1 MHFIFILLILLI
13 VLKRALWI
21 VILNFYYFQC
31 VTVCLWITPLKTW
44 ANFLNISISKF
55 LAMNRNNFTTY
66 AFYLVWFSTGYKWK
80 GLDNFL
86 FYDFLQKKLKLNLL
100 QRTEIAAYILISMWI
115 RLQPLGFQMKLWL
128 YGNSFFLH
136 TKESIFLKSHRNKC
150 LYVLVCT
157 WIRKLSKKWIAKNV
171 HFHSSGQTSVDII
184 SSPQCKYF
192 LK

>member
-1 MHFIFILLILLI
+1 MLFTWSDFQPAISG
-13 VLKRALWI
+13 KGWI
-21 VILNFYYFQC
+21 
-31 VTVCLWITPLKTW
+31 
-44 ANFLNISISKF
+44 ISSSMISCK
-55 LAMNRNNFTTY
+55 
-66 AFYLVWFSTGYKWK
+66 
-80 GLDNFL
+80 
-86 FYDFLQKKLKLNLL
+86 KKLKLNLL

-150 LYVLVCT
+150 LYVLVYT